1 MVRRLGD
8 FAAPEYLQED
18 AASYMSL
25 TVETLLESPKLHE
38 AIRDQ
43 SAALLAV
50 HDESP
55 RLAAVFG
62 TQQRWLLGHLAM
74 AHYFNEVTSGA
85 SEPAIFLAR
94 YFEQVRQF
102 EISSVNTAD
111 AFVKEMLVYGIA
123 VQVHAG
129 DRRNR
134 PVAPS
139 PLTIAGVHRWTWIH
153 LRSLDAIDGGN
164 RLATFEADE
173 TLLPRLHPAITRR
186 FMVAPAIRTPPQ
198 TWSLFTWLN
207 NGGIVMD
214 WLLAGIELA
223 DPSAERVRTQV
234 RSVPQMAEIFR
245 LSRTHLNRKL
255 REAEALGSIGWEGA
269 RGRSVMWVS
278 RQFREEYAASQAA
291 KLAIIEEAC
300 AEIGLR

>member
-1 MVRRLGD
+1 
-8 FAAPEYLQED
+8 
-18 AASYMSL
+18 MSL
-25 TVETLLESPKLHE
+25 TVEFLLESPTLHE

-50 HDESP
+50 HEQSP
-55 RLAAVFG
+55 RLASVFG

-74 AHYFNEVTSGA
+74 AQYFTEVASGA

-94 YFEQVRQF
+94 YFELVRQH

-123 VQVHAG
+123 VLVSAG
-129 DRRNR
+129 DKRNR

-139 PLTIAGVHRWTWIH
+139 PLTIAGVHRWLWIH
-153 LRSLDAIDGGN
+153 LRSLDAIDSGN
-164 RLATFEADE
+164 RLTTFEADE
-173 TLLPRLHPAITRR
+173 SLLARLHPRINAR
-186 FMVAPAIRTPPQ
+186 FMVSPAIRTPPQ

-223 DPSAERVRTQV
+223 DPAAERVRTQV

-291 KLAIIEEAC
+291 KLAIIDEAC

>member
-1 MVRRLGD
+1 
-8 FAAPEYLQED
+8 
-18 AASYMSL
+18 MSL
-25 TVETLLESPKLHE
+25 TVETLLENPKLHQ

-55 RLAAVFG
+55 KLAAVFG

-74 AHYFNEVTSGA
+74 AHYFTDLRSGA
-85 SEPAIFLAR
+85 NEPAILLAR

-111 AFVKEMLVYGIA
+111 AFIKEMLVYGIA
-123 VQVHAG
+123 VQVNSG

-139 PLTIAGVHRWTWIH
+139 PLTVAGVHRWTWIH
-153 LRSLDAIDGGN
+153 LRSLDAIDGGS
-164 RLATFEADE
+164 RLPAFEADE
-173 TLLPRLHPAITRR
+173 SLLPRLHPAITAR
-186 FMVAPAIRTPPQ
+186 FMMSPAIRMPPE

-214 WLLAGIELA
+214 WLLAGIEPA
-223 DPSAERVRTQV
+223 DPSVERVRTQV

-291 KLAIIEEAC
+291 KLAIIDEAC